1 VTRYLENLIGFSR
14 VRFTEENSSV
24 SIKSF
29 EISGVFC
36 ITAGVPLVMVF
47 AIRGSPAMFALGTL
61 MLAIA
66 ALRRDG
72 KSAVWAKLK
81 SVFSQVHFAVLAV
94 FFVFSALTIVYSP
107 DVKRSVHLLI
117 WEFSVPIVLAGT
129 ATALFPRGMEPF
141 AGKWLLAGI
150 GLTAAL
156 LIADIQLGFPILN
169 AIQVNPHDFDYNRAM
184 ITMSILII
192 PAFALL
198 SRMTLSKPDWRLTT
212 LALLAGLLSFVAI
225 FMGVSE
231 TAKMALIIC
240 IIGFGFFKF
249 LGKGAVTAYAI
260 GMTALIALQ
269 PYWGDIVSNAY
280 DAVKSDHLVLFP
292 SALERIEIWQS
303 YGAATRNH
311 LLMGTGFGSSGRLE
325 LTSII
330 AEVAPEYQRFLG
342 AWHPHNNF
350 LQIWSE
356 TGIFGGLLLW
366 LFMMVIVVKARA
378 FTRSLSPAIF
388 AYIATVSAI
397 ALISHGAWQAWWITA
412 IGAGAMVLAVAA
424 REQGAHAD

>member
-1 VTRYLENLIGFSR
+1 MSRNLIQKM
-14 VRFTEENSSV
+14 NSNV
-24 SIKSF
+24 SIKYF
-29 EISGVFC
+29 EGAGIFC
-36 ITAGVPLVMVF
+36 IMTGVPLVLVF

-72 KSAVWAKLK
+72 KSAVWTKLK

-107 DVKRSVHLLI
+107 DLKRSVHLLI
-117 WEFSVPIVLAGT
+117 WEFSVPVAMAGIALAV
-129 ATALFPRGMEPF
+129 FPRGRTLF
-141 AGKWLLAGI
+141 AGKCLFVGI

-156 LIADIQLGFPILN
+156 LIADIQLGFPMLKALQIKPR
-169 AIQVNPHDFDYNRAM
+169 APDYNRAM
-184 ITMSILII
+184 VTISLLII

-198 SRMTLSKPDWRLTT
+198 SIVKLNKPDWRLIV
-212 LALLAGLLSFVAI
+212 LASLAGLLSSIAI

-231 TAKMALIIC
+231 TAKMALILGIV
-240 IIGFGFFKF
+240 GFGVFRF
-249 LGKGAVTAYAI
+249 LGKKAITAYTFSI
-260 GMTALIALQ
+260 TALIALQ
-269 PYWGDIVSNAY
+269 PFWGDIVSTAY
-280 DAVKSDHLVLFP
+280 DAVKSDHLVLFN

-303 YGAATRNH
+303 FGAATRNH
-311 LLMGTGFGSSGRLE
+311 LLMGTGFGSSGKLE
-325 LTSII
+325 LTSVI
-330 AEVAPEYQRFLG
+330 ADVSPEYQEFLG

-356 TGIFGGLLLW
+356 TGIFGGLLSW
-366 LFMMVIVVKARA
+366 LFMMAIVVKART

-388 AYIATVSAI
+388 AYVATVSAV

-412 IGAGAMVLAVAA
+412 IGAGALVLVVAA
-424 REQGAHAD
+424 REQSAPKD

>member
-1 VTRYLENLIGFSR
+1 MRCLETLIGFSR

-36 ITAGVPLVMVF
+36 ITAGVPLVLVF

-94 FFVFSALTIVYSP
+94 FFVFSALTIVDSP

-117 WEFSVPIVLAGT
+117 WEFSVPVAMAGIALAV
-129 ATALFPRGMEPF
+129 FPRGRTLF
-141 AGKWLLAGI
+141 AGKCLFVGI
-150 GLTAAL
+150 GLTSAL
-156 LIADIQLGFPILN
+156 LIADIQLGFPMLKALQIKPR
-169 AIQVNPHDFDYNRAM
+169 AHDYNRAM
-184 ITMSILII
+184 VTISLLII

-198 SRMTLSKPDWRLTT
+198 SILKLNKPDWRLIV
-212 LALLAGLLSFVAI
+212 LASLVGLLSFVAI

-240 IIGFGFFKF
+240 IVGFGFFKF

-260 GMTALIALQ
+260 GMTVLIAVQ
-269 PYWGDIVSNAY
+269 PFWGDIVSSAY
-280 DAVKSDHLVLFP
+280 DAFKSEHLVLFS
-292 SALERIEIWQS
+292 SALERIEIWKS
-303 YGAATRNH
+303 YGAATRNN
-311 LLMGTGFGSSGRLE
+311 LLMGTGFGSSDKLE
-325 LTSII
+325 LTSVI
-330 AEVAPEYQRFLG
+330 AEVAPQFQKHLKE
-342 AWHPHNNF
+342 WHPHNNF

-366 LFMMVIVVKARA
+366 LFMMAIVIKARA

-424 REQGAHAD
+424 REQAAHAD